1 MKTNNSENNIKNN
14 NIKNL
19 NFPESLSSINL
30 KSNSNLLNSLRTNE
44 ILPKISPK
52 IKNIFENKS
61 NSYLFN
67 FITNV
72 SNNIRIETEKTILDS
87 NKFILNNKS
96 KKNIKNY
103 FTNNNINNHFDNKNF
118 ENLKNKRKINLNS
131 FKTNETKNLL
141 SNCVSSP
148 FLTDIK
154 KTSKSKEKENNLIEK
169 TLSSISVSKNI
180 PKEKINYLNKF
191 YYRIRSY
198 QPHIN
203 LNWKEK
209 LNLKGLKNNN
219 LKNKLYESIEYQY
232 KIIKDNIN
240 LLFDNINYY
249 KLKIIPHLNYI
260 NMFKSLSKKNQI
272 NYNKSLEEFIG
283 IFYLIP
289 QLLLVEFYKF
299 IENFNNIH
307 LPNKNKF
314 KEKIIFN
321 ELECLFYNNKLLK
334 ETSDFFKSCFDVYS
348 TLVDNVDKMELNLKT
363 FYNLITLLEKCRFNI
378 SNIISISENGIENY
392 ENDLKIIK
400 KVFKKDKNYFINDEN
415 ENFSDKI
422 NNQFLFKNNK
432 EKQRIFRIKN
442 ALKNK
447 YDDDHYELKINKK
460 NYLNN
465 KNNENEIKNNK
476 FKFKSILNKKLITN
490 LMKYCKNDIKEEIEN
505 RRIYQEM
512 KENNIFN

>member
-180 PKEKINYLNKF
+180 PKEKINYLNK
-191 YYRIRSY
+191 
-198 QPHIN
+198 
-203 LNWKEK
+203 
-209 LNLKGLKNNN
+209 
-219 LKNKLYESIEYQY
+219 
-232 KIIKDNIN
+232 
-240 LLFDNINYY
+240 
-249 KLKIIPHLNYI
+249 
-260 NMFKSLSKKNQI
+260 
-272 NYNKSLEEFIG
+272 
-283 IFYLIP
+283 LI
-289 QLLLVEFYKF
+289 
-299 IENFNNIH
+299 
-307 LPNKNKF
+307 
-314 KEKIIFN
+314 
-321 ELECLFYNNKLLK
+321 
-334 ETSDFFKSCFDVYS
+334 
-348 TLVDNVDKMELNLKT
+348 
-363 FYNLITLLEKCRFNI
+363 
-378 SNIISISENGIENY
+378 
-392 ENDLKIIK
+392 
-400 KVFKKDKNYFINDEN
+400 
-415 ENFSDKI
+415 
-422 NNQFLFKNNK
+422 
-432 EKQRIFRIKN
+432 
-442 ALKNK
+442 
-447 YDDDHYELKINKK
+447 LKINYM
-460 NYLNN
+460 NQLNIN
-465 KNNENEIKNNK
+465 IK
-476 FKFKSILNKKLITN
+476 
-490 LMKYCKNDIKEEIEN
+490 
-505 RRIYQEM
+505 
-512 KENNIFN
+512 

>member
-1 MKTNNSENNIKNN
+1 MCLLCFFINFLILCMKIKIIIYFFFNMKTNNSENNIKNN

-103 FTNNNINNHFDNKNF
+103 FTNNNINNHFNKNF

-180 PKEKINYLNKF
+180 PKEKINYLNIIEF
-191 YYRIRSY
+191 V
-198 QPHIN
+198 HIN
-203 LNWKEK
+203 
-209 LNLKGLKNNN
+209 
-219 LKNKLYESIEYQY
+219 
-232 KIIKDNIN
+232 
-240 LLFDNINYY
+240 
-249 KLKIIPHLNYI
+249 HT
-260 NMFKSLSKKNQI
+260 
-272 NYNKSLEEFIG
+272 
-283 IFYLIP
+283 LI
-289 QLLLVEFYKF
+289 
-299 IENFNNIH
+299 
-307 LPNKNKF
+307 
-314 KEKIIFN
+314 
-321 ELECLFYNNKLLK
+321 
-334 ETSDFFKSCFDVYS
+334 
-348 TLVDNVDKMELNLKT
+348 
-363 FYNLITLLEKCRFNI
+363 
-378 SNIISISENGIENY
+378 
-392 ENDLKIIK
+392 
-400 KVFKKDKNYFINDEN
+400 
-415 ENFSDKI
+415 
-422 NNQFLFKNNK
+422 
-432 EKQRIFRIKN
+432 
-442 ALKNK
+442 
-447 YDDDHYELKINKK
+447 
-460 NYLNN
+460 
-465 KNNENEIKNNK
+465 
-476 FKFKSILNKKLITN
+476 
-490 LMKYCKNDIKEEIEN
+490 
-505 RRIYQEM
+505 
-512 KENNIFN
+512 